1 MFQILQQI
9 NKTYFSKMSLEIFIN
24 KKAVLGFQYA
34 PESLNVS
41 KVCFDGEHE
50 SFNTY
55 EESRKIKMLL
65 NGVDAVNLE
74 QCIQVDW
81 LFCYKNQAVE
91 NLKLFRARYN
101 DTNAFTQRIQ
111 Q

>member
-24 KKAVLGFQYA
+24 KKAVVRFQYA
-34 PESLNVS
+34 PESLNVI
-41 KVCFDGEHE
+41 KVCIDGEHE
-50 SFNTY
+50 SVNTY

-74 QCIQVDW
+74 QCIQID
-81 LFCYKNQAVE
+81 
-91 NLKLFRARYN
+91 
-101 DTNAFTQRIQ
+101 
-111 Q
+111 